1 MTFHRRPT
9 FSLEPPAR
17 ACSDSPLFHQS
28 PVMNHESLSL
38 LECALT
44 NKHRVLPGFGR
55 NWPPVTPL
63 ESALTKRGARKCLR
77 MRTYKKNRGEGGAG
91 GLPVTLSCYTWAH
104 EPKLKHM
111 IPASFQIRN
120 LTIRAAADC

>member
-28 PVMNHESLSL
+28 PLMNHESLTPL
-38 LECALT
+38 VCALT

-63 ESALTKRGARKCLR
+63 ESALTKRGARKCFR
-77 MRTYKKNRGEGGAG
+77 MRTYKKQGVGGG
-91 GLPVTLSCYTWAH
+91 GWGRSHRVLRYRAARAETEH
-104 EPKLKHM
+104 ELKTM
-111 IPASFQIRN
+111 MPASFQIRN
-120 LTIRAAADC
+120 